1 MIESVEGPPSVT
13 AEDVARMRAR
23 AAEIAAEPGH
33 YATDQFNNPYIVPR
47 LRDTFGR
54 EIWEQTGGRVTAF
67 CHGVGTARR

>member
-1 MIESVEGPPSVT
+1 MIESVEGPGRVT

-33 YATDQFNNPYIVPR
+33 CATDQFNNPYIAR
-47 LRDTFGR
+47 GWDTFGR

-67 CHGVGTARR
+67 CHGSGRRR